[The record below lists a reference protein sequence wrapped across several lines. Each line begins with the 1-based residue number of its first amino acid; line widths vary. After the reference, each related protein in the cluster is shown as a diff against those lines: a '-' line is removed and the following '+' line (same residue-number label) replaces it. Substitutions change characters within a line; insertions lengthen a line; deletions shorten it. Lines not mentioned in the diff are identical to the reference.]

1 MTDAPGRLPARPGE
15 WIDRDRVVEFWFE
28 GQAYR
33 GYAGDT
39 VTSALVAAGL
49 RSLGRSFKYHR
60 QRGALSVA
68 NHDVN
73 VLVDDGART
82 NLRGDVLP
90 ISDGLRL
97 QAVNTKGGLAGDRHR
112 HINRLAKLLPV
123 GFYYKTFHRPRRLF
137 PFWERRIRAL
147 AGLGTIKRD
156 APRVETPKRYDFC
169 DVLVIGAGP
178 SGLSAALAAANS
190 GAQVVIVDENAHA
203 GGSLTHQWAGDAEAL
218 TIRER
223 LLAEVAQHASI
234 DLRTATTAAGY
245 YADNWVALVDDT
257 RLSKM
262 RAAQV
267 IVASGCFEQP
277 AVFHGNDLPGV
288 MLGSGAQRLLHRYA
302 VRPFRRATILAAN
315 NDGYRLALDLVAA
328 GIEVATIADL
338 RAEGETGPLAESVER
353 AGVVVRRSCGVYEAH
368 ADKRGELAAAVL
380 APVTDD
386 GEFDL
391 SRQERVD
398 CDGLLMSVGWTPA
411 ANLLYQA
418 GTKMDYA
425 DAVQQFV
432 PAELPDNVHAAGRVN
447 GIHDLQQRIDDGERA
462 GLAASLALGLHAG
475 ELPRQPR
482 HQGPSPSHPYPVFDH
497 PKGKNFVDFD
507 EDLQLKDLLNACQE
521 GFDNIE
527 LMKRFSTVGMGPS
540 QGKHSNMNA
549 VRILARYRGQSI
561 MATGTTTARPYFHPV
576 PLKLLAGRSFNPERR
591 TSLHAWHRAA
601 EARFV
606 HVGDWLRPEV
616 YRAADPERTTS
627 ELVVEE
633 VGAVRRAVG
642 LIDVGTL
649 GKLDIRGPDA
659 AEFLERLYAG
669 RFSNLKCGRMT
680 LALRCDE
687 SGVVT
692 DDGIA
697 ARFADDHFYVTASTT
712 RSGAVLQDM
721 QHWLMRWGLDATVIN
736 ATGQF
741 AAMNLAGPYSRHV
754 LAELSDAEIDA
765 DALPF
770 GGVTT
775 GTVAGVPARIMRVGF
790 VGELG
795 FEVHV
800 PTQFGP
806 VVWERIMAV
815 GKAFGIRPFGVEA
828 QRVLRLE
835 KGIPIVGQD
844 SDGLTNPFE
853 MDMGWAL
860 AMSKP
865 FFIGQRSLQILQ
877 RRGAERVLVGFSL
890 PRDGN
895 SAQVRESHLVIRDG
909 EISGRVTSVAYSPTL
924 DRIIGLAY
932 VAPAQ
937 NLPESTIKI
946 RADGGVLR
954 SATVERLPFYDPDD
968 LAQAGVASLQEVS

>member
-1 MTDAPGRLPARPGE
+1 MTDVPARLPARSGE
-15 WIDRDRVVEFWFE
+15 WIDRDRVVEFRFE
-28 GQAYR
+28 GQVYR

-39 VTSALVAAGL
+39 VTSALVAAG
-49 RSLGRSFKYHR
+49 RRTLGRSFKYHR
-60 QRGALSVA
+60 QRGVLSLA

-73 VLVDDGART
+73 VMVDDGQRT
-82 NLRGDVLP
+82 NLRADVLP
-90 ISDGLRL
+90 ISAGLEL
-97 QAVNTKGGLAGDRHR
+97 QAVNTKGGLTGDRHR
-112 HINRLAKLLPV
+112 HINRMAKLLPV

-178 SGLSAALAAANS
+178 TGLSAALAAANN
-190 GAQVVIVDENAHA
+190 GAQVVIADENARA
-203 GGSLTHQWAGDAEAL
+203 GGSLTHQWAGDAEAVE
-218 TIRER
+218 IRER
-223 LLAEVAQHASI
+223 LLSAVDAHENI
-234 DLRTATTAAGY
+234 DLRTGTTAAGY
-245 YADNWVALVDDT
+245 YADNWVALVDDI

-262 RAAQV
+262 RAGQV

-302 VRPFRRATILAAN
+302 VRPFQRAVILAAN
-315 NDGYRLALDLVAA
+315 SDAYRLALDLVAA

-338 RAEGETGPLAESVER
+338 RTEGETGPLAERVTAE
-353 AGVVVRRSCGVYEAH
+353 GVVVRRGCGVYEAH
-368 ADKRGELAAAVL
+368 ADKNGELSGVVV
-380 APVTDD
+380 APVTAE

-391 SRQERVD
+391 GRQESIS

-447 GIHDLQQRIDDGERA
+447 GVHDLRQQLADGERA
-462 GLAASLALGLHAG
+462 GLAASLALGLYSG
-475 ELPRQPR
+475 EVPEQPR
-482 HQGPSPSHPYPVFDH
+482 HEGGSPNHPYPIFDH

-527 LMKRFSTVGMGPS
+527 LMKRYSTVGMGPS

-549 VRILARYRGQSI
+549 VRILARHRGQSI

-591 TSLHAWHRAA
+591 TSLHEWHRAA
-601 EARFV
+601 DARFV

-616 YRAADPERTTS
+616 YGAADTNRPLN
-627 ELVVEE
+627 ELVLKE
-633 VGAVRRAVG
+633 VTAVRRAVG

-659 AEFLERLYAG
+659 AEFLERIYTG
-669 RFSNLKCGRMT
+669 RFSNVKHGRMT

-697 ARFADDHFYVTASTT
+697 ARFAGDHFYVTASTT

-721 QHWLMRWGLDATVIN
+721 QHWLMRWGLDATVVN
-736 ATGQF
+736 ATGHF

-754 LAELSDAEIDA
+754 LAELTSADISDDS
-765 DALPF
+765 LPF
-770 GGVTT
+770 GGVATA
-775 GTVAGVPARIMRVGF
+775 TVAGVPARLMRVGF

-795 FEVHV
+795 FEIHV
-800 PTQFGP
+800 PAQFGP
-806 VVWERIMAV
+806 AVWERVMAA
-815 GKAFGIRPFGVEA
+815 GKQFDICPFGVEA
-828 QRVLRLE
+828 QRILRLE

-877 RRGAERVLVGFSL
+877 RRGAERVLAGFSL

-895 SAQVRESHLVIRDG
+895 AAQVRESHLVIRDG
-909 EISGRVTSVAYSPTL
+909 EIVGRVTSVAYSPTL

-937 NLPESTIKI
+937 NLPESTVKI

>member
-1 MTDAPGRLPARPGE
+1 MTDAPGRLPTRDGE

-33 GYAGDT
+33 GHAGDT
-39 VTSALVAAGL
+39 VTSALMAAGV
-49 RSLGRSFKYHR
+49 RTLGRSFKYHR

-97 QAVNTKGGLAGDRHR
+97 QAVNTKGGLEGDRHR
-112 HINRLAKLLPV
+112 HINRIAKLLPV

-147 AGLGTIKRD
+147 AGLGSIKRD

-169 DVLVIGAGP
+169 DVLVIGSGP
-178 SGLSAALAAANS
+178 AGLSAALATAAH
-190 GAQVVIVDENAHA
+190 GARVVLVDENGRA
-203 GGSLTHQWAGDAEAL
+203 GGSLTHQWAGDSEAVA
-218 TIRER
+218 IRNR
-223 LLAEVAQHASI
+223 LLAEVHAHEHI

-257 RLSKM
+257 RMTKM
-262 RAAQV
+262 RATQV

-288 MLGSGAQRLLHRYA
+288 MLGSGVQRLLHRYA
-302 VRPFRRATILAAN
+302 VRPFRRAVVLTAN
-315 NDGYRLALDLVAA
+315 SEGYRVARDMIAA

-338 RAEGETGPLAESVER
+338 RADGETGPLADQVER
-353 AGVVVRRSCGVYEAH
+353 EGVTVRRGCGVYEAH
-368 ADKRGELAAAVL
+368 ADKRGELSAAVL
-380 APVTDD
+380 APITDE
-386 GEFDL
+386 GGFDA
-391 SRQERVD
+391 SRQERLD
-398 CDGLLMSVGWTPA
+398 CDGLVMSVGWTPA

-425 DAVQQFV
+425 DTVQQFV
-432 PAELPDNVHAAGRVN
+432 PAELPENVHAAGRVN
-447 GIHDLQQRIDDGERA
+447 GIHELQQQLNDGERS
-462 GLAASLALGLHAG
+462 GLAACQALGIYSG
-475 ELPRQPR
+475 QLPEQPR
-482 HQGPSPSHPYPVFDH
+482 HRGRSPSHPYPIFDH

-576 PLKLLAGRSFNPERR
+576 PLKILAGRSFNPERR
-591 TSLHAWHRAA
+591 TSLHEWHRAA
-601 EARFV
+601 KARFV

-616 YRAADPERTTS
+616 YGDIEANRSTR

-649 GKLDIRGPDA
+649 GKLEVRGPDA

-669 RFSNLKCGRMT
+669 HFSNVKQGRMT

-721 QHWLMRWGLDATVIN
+721 QHWLVRWGLNASVIN

-741 AAMNLAGPYSRHV
+741 AAMNLAGPYSRQV
-754 LAELSDAEIDA
+754 LADLTDA
-765 DALPF
+765 DISDKTLPF

-775 GTVAGVPARIMRVGF
+775 ATVAGIPARVMRVGF

-795 FEVHV
+795 FELHV
-800 PTQFGP
+800 PAQFGP
-806 VVWERIMAV
+806 AVWERVMAA

-853 MDMGWAL
+853 MDMAWAV
-860 AMSKP
+860 AMDKP
-865 FFIGQRSLQILQ
+865 FFVGQRSLQILQ
-877 RRGAERVLVGFSL
+877 RRGADRVLTGFSL
-890 PRDGN
+890 SPDAQVPR
-895 SAQVRESHLVIRDG
+895 VRESHLVIRDG
-909 EISGRVTSVAYSPTL
+909 EISGRVTSVAFSPTL
-924 DRIIGLAY
+924 NRVIGLAY
-932 VAPAQ
+932 IAPEQ
-937 NLPESTIKI
+937 NRPESTIQI
-946 RADGGVLR
+946 RADGGVLVD
-954 SATVERLPFYDPDD
+954 ATVERLPFYDPDNV
-968 LAQAGVASLQEVS
+968 AQAGAASLQEVS